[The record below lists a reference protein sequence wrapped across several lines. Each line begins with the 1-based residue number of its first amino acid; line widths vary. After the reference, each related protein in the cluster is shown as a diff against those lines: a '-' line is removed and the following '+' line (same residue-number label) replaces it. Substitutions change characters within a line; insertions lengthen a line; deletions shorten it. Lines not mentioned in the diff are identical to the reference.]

1 MKTSPE
7 DPLAIY
13 SVVIHP
19 PDEAIDAVARLKQ
32 RLEDKIG
39 WYHSVHSLAHITFNV
54 FRSRWS
60 NIATWENYLAS
71 FSNSQLAMPVSF
83 DRPQGFSNGSFVLLA
98 NEQTDTELKEMMRS
112 FNNNRPKGPV
122 KKSQRPHLT
131 IGRKLNVE
139 QMNIAKALIQEA
151 SIEFLLDKLVLRR
164 LNLDK
169 GQYDIINTFPFKQQ

>member
-1 MKTSPE
+1 MKTSPD

-19 PDEAIDAVARLKQ
+19 PDEVIQAIAQLKQ

-39 WYHSVHSLAHITFNV
+39 WYHSIHSLAHITFNV

-60 NIATWENYLAS
+60 NIATWEDYLGK
-71 FSNSQLAMPVSF
+71 FSKSQQAIPVSF

-98 NEQTDTELKEMMRS
+98 NEQTDAELKEIMRS

-131 IGRKLNVE
+131 IGRKLNAE
-139 QMNIAKALIQEA
+139 QMNAATALIQEA
-151 SIEFLLDKLVLRR
+151 NVEFLFDKLVLRR

-169 GQYDIINTFPFKQQ
+169 GQYDIIHTFPFMKQ